1 MNKERGSSLAET
13 FKIARAEA
21 ELELK
26 KLYLDYDHYMRSREG
41 AIIAGALSGLAV
53 IIGDW
58 KSALMIAGGGI
69 LYKASE
75 DIESGWEEKVKK
87 SIEKTERELEKLK

>member
-1 MNKERGSSLAET
+1 MRKERESSLKEI
-13 FKIARAEA
+13 FKIALAEA
-21 ELELK
+21 KLELK
-26 KLYLDYDHYMRSREG
+26 KLYLDYDQYMRSRKG
-41 AIIAGALSGLAV
+41 AIIAGTLSGLAV

-58 KSALMIAGGGI
+58 KSALMIAGGSI

-75 DIESGWEEKVKK
+75 DIESGWEEQVKK